1 MEFDPRRSLLELDP
15 AAWGEDADWD
25 LGPAAMRLAQKP
37 VRRLEAG
44 ELLYFV
50 RRNASLPITVPLALD
65 KLEGAPFLQGESH
78 PGDLLVA
85 LLEADATFWALNEP
99 LWMRA
104 MLVLSEAAQ
113 EIEAAREREELED
126 YLPNFVGED
135 FMAAVLHFKDI
146 HQHQPADEPDTEH

>member
-15 AAWGEDADWD
+15 EAWGDGGDWD
-25 LGPAAMRLAQKP
+25 LGAAALRLAQKP
-37 VRRLEAG
+37 VRRLEPA
-44 ELLYFV
+44 ELLYLI
-50 RRNASLPITVPLALD
+50 RRGASLPITAPLSLD
-65 KLEGAPFLQGESH
+65 KLEGQPFLQAESN

-85 LLEADATFWALNEP
+85 LLETDTTFWALNEP

-113 EIEAAREREELED
+113 EIETARAKDELED

-146 HQHQPADEPDTEH
+146 HHHTPADAPETDT